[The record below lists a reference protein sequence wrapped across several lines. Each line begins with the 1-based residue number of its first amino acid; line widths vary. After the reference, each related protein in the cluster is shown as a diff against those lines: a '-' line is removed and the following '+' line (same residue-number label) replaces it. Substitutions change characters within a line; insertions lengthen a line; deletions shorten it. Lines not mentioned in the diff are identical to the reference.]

1 MVCTVRVT
9 LGCGKHDD
17 RVVRENAY
25 DRTTQSSS
33 LYQGIS
39 AGVEAGFGADSVHSL
54 GPPLLVRSP
63 SWPVRFPGSIV
74 FDPFGFFGFAY
85 SVSPR
90 GWK

>member
-9 LGCGKHDD
+9 LECGKHDD

-33 LYQGIS
+33 LYKGIS

-54 GPPLLVRSP
+54 GPPLLARSP
-63 SWPVRFPGSIV
+63 SCSACFSGLVV
-74 FDPFGFFGFAY
+74 FIPFGLFGFAY
-85 SVSPR
+85 SVSP
-90 GWK
+90 